1 MGLFRAIKW
10 QKNGKILS
18 ELQQDQVYWINYWV
32 EALKQWLLLKHL
44 ASLGQEKLN
53 SHTLYV

>member
-44 ASLGQEKLN
+44 VSLEQERLN
-53 SHTLYV
+53 